1 MKQRSKHI
9 IKKQLD
15 RELKHVHWLEKNLK
29 STALLKSSKKQVLKL
44 YTELKVGNSK

>member
-29 STALLKSSKKQVLKL
+29 STALLKSSQKRLLKL
-44 YTELKVGNSK
+44 YTELTVGNSK